1 MVEKQTSISTYI
13 ASTDFI
19 KDVGNLWILEAATD
33 RRFVKIDFLKS
44 TIKFLEKYLWKSCF
58 SKAAGSNPKILRKM
72 NSFTNIFQELK
83 STDLS

>member
-44 TIKFLEKYLWKSCF
+44 TIKFLEKYLWRSCF
-58 SKAAGSNPKILRKM
+58 SKAVGNNPKILRKM